1 MVIQNRSGL
10 KKWGRRFALGIT
22 ALFMLTT
29 SSWAADQDIVAQE
42 HVILPAEEQTETTPT
57 KEPQASSVEGGFTPI
72 NPSETIEEEAPPK
85 GLEEIVSLDL
95 RNIEVADAL
104 RFLAMKGG
112 LNLSISKTVSGRLYL
127 LLNNVPIRDILD
139 IILRSNALAYDTQG
153 DIYNI
158 MTEGEYKTRYGRS
171 FSDARQVKIFQ
182 LKYAIPERVF
192 SALDALKSEVGKML
206 VDQES
211 GMVLVI
217 DTEQSMAK
225 IEDAINSLEQ
235 KRNIKVFQ
243 LQYAKAKDVEER
255 LKTQLDAKGVGS
267 VISDERSN
275 QLVVQTFPERMDAIG
290 ELIKSLD
297 QKTKEVLIVS
307 KIIKVTISDDLAAEV
322 KWEGLFKQMNPIGFL
337 KEGNDN
343 PKSFIGNHPS
353 SNLARNGTSF
363 IDDFISITPTT
374 RPTAG
379 SKNTLTEN
387 LIFGQLGEDN
397 IEVLLNL
404 LKTIGS
410 TKVLSSPRISVV
422 NNQEA
427 KIHVGEN
434 QAYVTTTTTT
444 AQTGN
449 TIAENV
455 TFVKIGIELSVTP
468 TINDE
473 GFVTLKIKPS
483 ISSVT
488 STLTTPS
495 GNKIPIIDTSEAE
508 TTVMVKD
515 KTSIVIAG
523 LRKDDLVNSDKRVP
537 ILGDIPVMGILFRSV
552 TKNKDRTELLILLTP
567 HIVEGTRLITG
578 EPDPVIT
585 SLKGYRDYAAVAIKP
600 AGKPDQLKPASNP
613 FKEVAFAT
621 HE

>member
-1 MVIQNRSGL
+1 MLIRSGFKL
-10 KKWGRRFALGIT
+10 KKIVRSASFGTLL
-22 ALFMLTT
+22 LFMAGAVV
-29 SSWAADQDIVAQE
+29 SAEDAPPADQAQDEPSAVA
-42 HVILPAEEQTETTPT
+42 P
-57 KEPQASSVEGGFTPI
+57 GGFTPVS
-72 NPSETIEEEAPPK
+72 SETPEVETAPK
-85 GLEEIVSLDL
+85 GFDEIVSLDL

-112 LNLSISKTVSGRLYL
+112 LNLSLSKAVSGRLYL

-158 MTEGEYKTRYGRS
+158 MTEGEYKTRYGRN
-171 FSDARQVKIFQ
+171 FSDARKVKIFQ

-217 DTEQSMAK
+217 DTDQSMTK
-225 IEDAINSLEQ
+225 IEDAIAALEQ
-235 KRNIKVFQ
+235 KRTIKVFQ
-243 LQYAKAKDVEER
+243 LQYAKVKEVEEQ

-267 VISDERSN
+267 VVSDERSN
-275 QLVVQTFPERMDAIG
+275 QLVIQTFPERMNAIA

-307 KIIKVTISDDLAAEV
+307 KIIKVTLSDNLAAEI
-322 KWEGLFKQMNPIGFL
+322 KWEGLFKQMNPIPFL
-337 KEGNDN
+337 RDGDRNRN
-343 PKSFIGNHPS
+343 SFIGNHPT
-353 SNLARNGTSF
+353 SNLARVGTSF
-363 IDDFISITPTT
+363 VDDFISITPTT

-379 SKNTLTEN
+379 TKNVLTEN
-387 LIFGQLGEDN
+387 LTFGQLGQDN

-404 LKTIGS
+404 LKTIGT
-410 TKVLSSPRISVV
+410 TKVLSSPRITVV

-444 AQTGN
+444 AQSGN

-455 TFVKIGIELSVTP
+455 TFVKVGIELSVTP

-523 LRKDDLVNSDKRVP
+523 LRKDDVINSDKRIP
-537 ILGDIPVMGILFRSV
+537 LLGDIPVMGFLFRSV
-552 TKNKDRTELLILLTP
+552 TKNKSRTELLVLLTP

-578 EPDPVIT
+578 EPDPQIT
-585 SLKGYRDYAAVAIKP
+585 SLKGYRDYSSVAVKPEKKP
-600 AGKPDQLKPASNP
+600 AHFQPISDLLKKAT
-613 FKEVAFAT
+613 FAA